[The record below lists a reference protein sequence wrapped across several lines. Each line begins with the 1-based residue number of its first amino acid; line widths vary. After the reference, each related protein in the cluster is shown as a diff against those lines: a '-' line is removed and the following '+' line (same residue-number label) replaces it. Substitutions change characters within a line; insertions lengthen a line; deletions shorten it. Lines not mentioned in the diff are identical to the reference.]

1 MRKTFSFFTL
11 LVALLGFT
19 SLAQAQTATGQ
30 ITGTVKDAS
39 GAVLANAKVTVTNE
53 ATNFSRETVTNEAG
67 TYVFPLLPVGVYSV
81 AVTQQGFST
90 SKQSGIPLTVDK
102 IARVDI
108 DLKVGDVSATVDI
121 QSAAVTLDTETA
133 SMGQT
138 VTQKQVTQLP
148 LNGRNFLSLLF
159 LNGGTVET
167 NGEQG
172 GMRQGAGNA
181 ISINGARPTSNNYL
195 IDGTSN
201 TDTALG
207 TPAAILS
214 IDAIQEFKEQT
225 GTYSAEYG
233 FSANQVN
240 IVSKTGTNDLH
251 GAAFWFGRNDAFD
264 ANLFFNNAIPKPTD
278 GSRWAGTKNKLR
290 QNQFGFVAGGPVWV
304 PKIYDG
310 RNKTFWLANFEKQKT
325 IRGQTDFLI
334 IPTAA
339 QLGGQF
345 TSLIKDPLLTG
356 LCEPTP
362 ANPTAGVNYQ
372 AACFPNNTIPTNRF
386 SRLANLARTKFFPAP
401 NFSNAAGNNYVRNR
415 NLPLDSKQFTF
426 RGDQQLGKWGTVFG
440 RYTQSDY
447 TNTAIGNT
455 TELGDVFFVQ
465 KTTNWQVSH
474 TVPLGSNLVNQF
486 RFGFVEASAVQH
498 GATAPQSDLD
508 PLQLT
513 GVFTGLPDDQRSYP
527 AVGFG
532 GVGTGLSGGGSAVND
547 YQSSYQPMWDI
558 SNTTTW
564 IRGRHTLNI
573 GANFRKWNLQRDL
586 ANDFLGQFTFS
597 GFFTGNR
604 TRDNAIADFLL
615 GYFSG
620 ASVFQPAGFGVAG
633 KTGNPRQFNF
643 LYFAPYIQDDWKVNA
658 RLTLN
663 LGLRYDFRNV
673 PYESNDRMGWRDL
686 SNPRGGLLVAD
697 KTLVDKGIVGDQ
709 SYYKF
714 AGRRNPNDASKKVFA
729 PRFGFAYRPFDD
741 KTVVRGGYGI
751 FFDSAE
757 GREIDGAADIFPYV
771 SRGNYIQ
778 SLGQTNLL
786 TTNQLFP
793 NFANVG
799 VATPAANTF
808 LAVSM
813 SPNPK
818 NPYVQQWSLGV
829 QRELMKNTTLE
840 LNYIGS
846 KGTHLLMRRN
856 IAQARPPS
864 NPALCAATPTVGDCP
879 VLARR
884 PFVNFATYIDSDW
897 SGNSS
902 YNAFNAK
909 VEHRSNSLLF
919 TAVYTW
925 AKSIDSKSAAAG
937 IGNDVAGW
945 QGFLNNNDIRRD
957 RGRSEFDVD
966 HRLVSSFVYEL
977 PVGRGKKFGGDM
989 HKAVDVLI
997 GGWQVNAIAT
1007 FQSGFPMT
1015 ISAADVGG
1023 LNDTSGTNRADLV
1036 GDPNASFTKSINQ
1049 WFNTAAFKQPAAGF
1063 LGTSGR
1069 GILRLPG
1076 INNWDT
1082 GLFKN
1087 FTITEKLNFQF
1098 RFESFNA
1105 FNHTQWGGPIRNV
1118 ADSRFGRVLSTRPAR
1133 INQLGAKLVW

>member
-1 MRKTFSFFTL
+1 MRKTFRLFTL
-11 LVALLGFT
+11 LVALWGLT
-19 SLAQAQTATGQ
+19 SLVQAQTATGQ
-30 ITGTVKDAS
+30 ITGTVKDSS

-53 ATNFSRETVTNEAG
+53 ATNFSRETTTTEAG
-67 TYVFPLLPVGVYSV
+67 TYVFPLLPVGSYTVT
-81 AVTQQGFST
+81 VTQQGFNT
-90 SKQSGIPLTVDK
+90 SKQTGVPLTVDK
-102 IARVDI
+102 IVRVDF
-108 DLKVGDVSATVDI
+108 DLKVGDVSATVDV
-121 QSAAVTLDTETA
+121 QAAAITLDTETA

-138 VTQKQVTQLP
+138 ITQKQVTQLP

-172 GMRQGAGNA
+172 SMRQGAGAA

-251 GAAFWFGRNDAFD
+251 GTAFWFGRNDAFD
-264 ANLFFNNAIPKPTD
+264 ANTFFNNARSTPTNPL
-278 GSRWAGTKNKLR
+278 RKNKLR
-290 QNQFGFVAGGPVWV
+290 QHQFGFVAGGPVWI
-304 PKIYDG
+304 PKAYDG
-310 RNKTFWLANFEKQKT
+310 RNKSFWLVNYEKFKQ
-325 IRGQTDFLI
+325 IRGQTDLLI
-334 IPTAA
+334 VPTPD
-339 QLGGQF
+339 QLAGRF
-345 TSLIKDPLLTG
+345 TSTIIDPLTG
-356 LCEPTP
+356 QPF
-362 ANPTAGVNYQ
+362 A
-372 AACFPNNTIPTNRF
+372 NNTIPSNRF
-386 SRLANLARTKFFPAP
+386 SRLAKLAVAKYFPAP
-401 NFSNAAGNNYVRNR
+401 NFTGTGGNYIRIR
-415 NLPLDSKQFTF
+415 NLPLDQYQYTV
-426 RGDQQLGKWGTVFG
+426 RGDQQLGKFGTVFG

-447 TNTAIGNT
+447 TNTIIGNT
-455 TELGDVFFVQ
+455 TELGDRFFIQ
-465 KTTNWQVSH
+465 QTKNWQISH
-474 TVPLGSNLVNQF
+474 TIPFSSNLVNQF
-486 RFGFVEASAVQH
+486 RLGFVEARAEEH
-498 GATAPQSDLD
+498 GPAAPQSDID

-513 GVFTGLPDDQRSYP
+513 GVFTGIPDIQRTYP

-532 GVGTGLSGGGSAVND
+532 GVGAGLSGGGSAVND
-547 YQSSYQPMWDI
+547 FTTSFQPMWDV

-597 GFFTGNR
+597 GFFTGNQ
-604 TRDNAIADFLL
+604 TRDHAIADFLL

-620 ASVFQPAGFGVAG
+620 ASVFQPAGFSVQG
-633 KTGNPRQFNF
+633 KVGNPRQFNYWY
-643 LYFAPYIQDDWKVNA
+643 LAPYIQDDWKVNS

-663 LGLRYDFRNV
+663 LGLRYDFRTI
-673 PYESNDRMGWRDL
+673 PFESNNRMGWRDL
-686 SNPRGGLLVAD
+686 TNPRGGLLVAD

-709 SYYKF
+709 SYYRF
-714 AGRRNPNDASKKVFA
+714 AGRRNPADSPKKVFA
-729 PRFGFAYRPFDD
+729 PRFGFAYRPFNDD
-741 KTVVRGGYGI
+741 KTVIRGGYGI
-751 FFDSAE
+751 FWDSAE

-771 SRGNYIQ
+771 SRGNYQ
-778 SLGQTNLL
+778 QTLGQANPR
-786 TTNQLFP
+786 TTDQMFP
-793 NFANVG
+793 NFVG
-799 VATPAANTF
+799 QPVATPAANTF

-813 SPNPK
+813 SPEPR
-818 NPYVQQWSLGV
+818 NPYVQQWSFGV
-829 QRELMKNTTLE
+829 QRSLIQNTTLE

-856 IAQARPPS
+856 IAQARVPT
-864 NPALCAATPTVGDCP
+864 NPAACAATPTVGDCP

-884 PFVNFATYIDSDW
+884 PFPNFATYIDSDW

-925 AKSIDSKSAAAG
+925 AKSLDNKSAAAG

-945 QGFLNNNDIRRD
+945 QGFLNNADIRRD

-977 PVGRGKKFGGDM
+977 PIGRGKKFGSGM
-989 HKAVDVLI
+989 NKAADLI
-997 GGWQVNAIAT
+997 LGGWQVNAIVT
-1007 FQSGFPMT
+1007 FQRGFPMSIT
-1015 ISAADVGG
+1015 AQDVGG
-1023 LNDTSGTNRADLV
+1023 LNDTFGTNRADLI
-1036 GDPNASFTKSINQ
+1036 GTPKLLKTQEQ
-1049 WFNTAAFKQPAAGF
+1049 WFDTSAFRQPAAGF

-1069 GILRLPG
+1069 GILRAPG

-1087 FTITEKLNFQF
+1087 FTITERLNFQF

-1105 FNHTQWGGPIRNV
+1105 WNHTQWGVPVRSV
-1118 ADSRFGRVLSTRPAR
+1118 ADSRVGRILGTRAAR